1 MEDACY
7 MGIITYNLYLFSSN
21 KTICI
26 KTFNIT
32 SRSCLQCLLK
42 NGCQEPRKTNW
53 DSQWNKKNP
62 FDETDFDFLAIS
74 EQKSQKLGL
83 EFEFK

>member
-1 MEDACY
+1 MDV
-7 MGIITYNLYLFSSN
+7 
-21 KTICI
+21 
-26 KTFNIT
+26 
-32 SRSCLQCLLK
+32 K
-42 NGCQEPRKTNW
+42 NPGKQTEILSET
-53 DSQWNKKNP
+53 QKNP